1 MTQKYESITRLVGT
15 VLVLAGSALPL
26 LAQLAPSGP
35 SANPP
40 GYRPQSKVNGVQIQE
55 PVFEDQY
62 AVLDALPDKAPAK
75 PLKPRKVFVFAAALG
90 YAHSNIP
97 LAAFT
102 IKALGEKT
110 GAWSTAV
117 SYKLEDFTAE
127 NLAHYDA
134 IVLDNTTGTFL
145 DDSNAAATEARHQA
159 LLSFIRGGK
168 GLVLLHAAGDSYHSN
183 GLPPRKPGEPRP
195 VNLQSLPQKPL
206 WPEYNK
212 IVGGFFKFHWLYPQ
226 EVTVKID
233 DPKSPLTAMFHGKE
247 FTIHDEIYT
256 FAQDSFSR
264 RNVHVLTSIDY
275 SKMSDADK
283 ATEPAATKRSDG
295 DYALS
300 WIRPEGKGR
309 LFYEVLG
316 HSEHIYSITPILEQ
330 ILAGTQYALGDLKAD
345 DSPSVK

>member
-1 MTQKYESITRLVGT
+1 MTRKHHEILN
-15 VLVLAGSALPL
+15 LAGAVFLLTCSALPA
-26 LAQLAPSGP
+26 LAQLAPSTP
-35 SANPP
+35 PPNPP

-55 PVFEDQY
+55 PVFEDKY

-75 PLKPRKVFVFAAALG
+75 PMRPRKVFVFATALG

-102 IKALGEKT
+102 IKALGDKT
-110 GAWSTAV
+110 GAWSTTV

-127 NLAHYDA
+127 HLAQYDA

-145 DDSNAAATEARHQA
+145 DDSDAAATEARHQT
-159 LLSFIRGGK
+159 LLNFIRGGK

-195 VNLQSLPQKPL
+195 DNPQSLQQKPL

-233 DPKSPLTAMFHGKE
+233 DPTSPLTAMFHGKE

-264 RNVHVLTSIDY
+264 SNVHVLTSIDY
-275 SKMSDADK
+275 AKMSDADK
-283 ATEPAATKRSDG
+283 AIETAATKRTDG

-316 HSEHIYSITPILEQ
+316 HSEHVYAMTPILQQ

-345 DSPSVK
+345 DSPSAK